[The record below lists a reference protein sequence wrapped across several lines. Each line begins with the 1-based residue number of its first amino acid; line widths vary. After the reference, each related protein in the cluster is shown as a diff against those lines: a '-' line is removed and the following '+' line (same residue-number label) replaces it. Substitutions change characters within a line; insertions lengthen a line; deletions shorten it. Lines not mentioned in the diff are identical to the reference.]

1 MLILLSITVL
11 VIVHHSNCEA
21 NTYSVLLIIPRG
33 SFPAGVL
40 FDMFN
45 FVFDIRDKYRRAR
58 TFLLNIAPIISLLSI
73 FAASPDKDSRG
84 GAR

>member
-1 MLILLSITVL
+1 MAQESILWNGLT
-11 VIVHHSNCEA
+11 
-21 NTYSVLLIIPRG
+21 NTFSLYNAPQAFMILRRFV
-33 SFPAGVL
+33 
-40 FDMFN
+40 FDMFD

-58 TFLLNIAPIISLLSI
+58 AFLYNIAPIISLLSI